1 MLIFF
6 LNLLIRNVQMIVT
19 AHKISKTKKGEKKTH
34 TPTKF
39 ALLLSNRS
47 FPLAFNS
54 VLNDPEARKQRLRV
68 TAPFTGICRLTNQK
82 TEPASFAGC
91 AGEGNAQTMA
101 TGALSGR
108 REVVTC
114 CTCCARPPINE
125 WMMPVFR
132 LGDLEDRRT
141 RQVQRLKNIG
151 PKLQFS
157 HKSNTT
163 GLFYSNAATWWRDKH
178 SYGNTHP
185 APHSHVVRKKTERT
199 SLISVR

>member
-1 MLIFF
+1 MW
-6 LNLLIRNVQMIVT
+6 Q
-19 AHKISKTKKGEKKTH
+19 HTKYQKDKKQNKKNPPH
-34 TPTKF
+34 VNDMKF

-54 VLNDPEARKQRLRV
+54 VLNDPEARKQRFRV

-82 TEPASFAGC
+82 TKPASFAGC
-91 AGEGNAQTMA
+91 AGEGNALLTMA

-141 RQVQRLKNIG
+141 RQVQCITQRLKNIR

-163 GLFYSNAATWWRDKH
+163 GLFYSNAATWWRD
-178 SYGNTHP
+178 
-185 APHSHVVRKKTERT
+185 
-199 SLISVR
+199 